1 MPTATLTQEDTA
13 STTSK
18 NATLR
23 LRGAAASARS
33 KKYTQPTFASKE
45 DERKYQKERLAASFR
60 IFSKLGFDEGVA
72 GHITV
77 RDAIN
82 PHAFWVNP
90 YGVAFDLMTV
100 SDLLLIDHD
109 GNVLEGSGK
118 PGDGQIYN
126 AAGFAIHGAVHAMRP
141 DVHAAAHSHTT
152 FGRAF
157 SVLGRNVDIAS
168 HDAAQFAD
176 TVRLYDNFGGIVLDD
191 EEGRNICKA
200 LGPDGKGVIL
210 RNHGILTAAQS
221 VDAAVAYFVRLEQL
235 CESQLL
241 SDALGSP
248 TSINQEDIA
257 AVFAAHGGEDE
268 AFFQAQ
274 EMFEWIEQETGGDYK
289 L

>member
-1 MPTATLTQEDTA
+1 MATTLTQTATSA
-13 STTSK
+13 STSSNPK
-18 NATLR
+18 LR
-23 LRGAAASARS
+23 LRGGAAAPRS
-33 KKYTQPTFASKE
+33 KKYTPPVFENKYE
-45 DERKYQKERLAASFR
+45 ERKYQKERLAAAFR
-60 IFSKLGFDEGVA
+60 LFSKLGFDEGVA

-77 RDAIN
+77 RDAVN

-109 GNVLEGSGK
+109 GNILENTGK

-126 AAGFAIHGAVHAMRP
+126 AAGFAIHGAVHARRP
-141 DVHAAAHSHTT
+141 DIHAAAHSHTT

-176 TVRLYDNFGGIVLDD
+176 TVKLYGNFGGIVLDD
-191 EEGRNICKA
+191 EEGIRICEA
-200 LGPDGKGVIL
+200 LGPHGKGVIL
-210 RNHGILTAAQS
+210 QNHGILSAAQS

-235 CESQLL
+235 CESQLM
-241 SDALGSP
+241 SDALGNP
-248 TSINQEDIA
+248 TSINQNDIE
-257 AVFAAHGGEDE
+257 AVFASHGGEDE

-274 EMFEWIEQETGGDYK
+274 EMFEWIDHETGGDYK
-289 L
+289 V